1 MNTIAYI
8 KILYRG
14 IHSYFIVVGYIKK
27 FLATYILIIRKD
39 QVDDESQQRDNS
51 SLPRYY
57 AQSRAMYFCVL
68 RGEIINKCCIWPQD
82 MTSTRK

>member
-14 IHSYFIVVGYIKK
+14 IHPYFIVVGYIKI

-39 QVDDESQQRDNS
+39 QVDDESQQRDS
-51 SLPRYY
+51 FFLCLDTMLKVE
-57 AQSRAMYFCVL
+57 Q
-68 RGEIINKCCIWPQD
+68 CI
-82 MTSTRK
+82 SVS